1 LTAERNIHTYI
12 SKMAAQ
18 FHTMQQRTTNENIN
32 AKLTRSK
39 SINTDR
45 PALGEITRN
54 KLMRNISVRSKQTK
68 PKAVIERRVQPF
80 PVIPQG
86 VPNIDVDTEGNPQLC
101 VEYAPLMYAYLRQ
114 LENQQPI
121 RKDFLKNCHVNG
133 KMRAVLIDWLI
144 DVHNQFKLLQETLY
158 MTVFIIDRYL
168 QAEGLHLKRNKF
180 QLLGVTCMFTA
191 SKVEEMYA
199 PEIND
204 FVYITDNAFSAAEI
218 RQMEIKVLSTL
229 NFNVGRPLP
238 LHFLRRNSK
247 AGDVDILQHT
257 LAKYL
262 VEICQIEYDMAH
274 IPPSLLAASCLYLA
288 LIVLTPN
295 VCITTVWNKTLEY
308 YSSYEHTKLLPFVCK
323 IAAVVLRAGEGK
335 LKAVHTKYCSKK
347 FLKVAELPE
356 LKSEL
361 TLKLAKKHLNSQK

>member
-1 LTAERNIHTYI
+1 
-12 SKMAAQ
+12 MGAAQ

-54 KLMRNISVRSKQTK
+54 KLMRNISVRPKENK

-80 PVIPQG
+80 PVIPPG
-86 VPNIDVDTEGNPQLC
+86 VPNIDIDTEGNPQLC
-101 VEYAPLMYAYLRQ
+101 VEYAPLMYSYLRQ
-114 LENQQPI
+114 VESQQPI

-158 MTVFIIDRYL
+158 MTIFIIDRFL

-229 NFNVGRPLP
+229 NFNLGRPLP

-257 LAKYL
+257 LAKYII
-262 VEICQIEYDMAH
+262 EICQVEYDMAH
-274 IPPSLLAASCLYLA
+274 IAPSQVAASSLYLSLL
-288 LIVLTPN
+288 ILTPD
-295 VCITTVWNKTLEY
+295 CTVTSVWTKTLEY
-308 YSSYEHTKLLPFVCK
+308 YSNYDYMKLLPIVCK
-323 IAAVVLRAGEGK
+323 MAAILIKAGEGK
-335 LKAVHTKYCSKK
+335 LTAVHSKYTQKK
-347 FLKVAELPE
+347 MLKVAVLPE
-356 LKSEL
+356 LKGSL
-361 TLKLAKKHLNSQK
+361 VLKLANKHLSSLK